1 LCNDETKKEYL
12 PKIYDPFLSG
22 LYRGKVNFF
31 FSPSIINEISI
42 KNYIEMLWINKIYLI
57 LLISNYQE
65 FEPKMGFFL
74 NLINEFVTKSSFN
87 LKRLFPIVIE
97 KNHKEEKMDEEI
109 NKKINT

>member
-1 LCNDETKKEYL
+1 
-12 PKIYDPFLSG
+12 
-22 LYRGKVNFF
+22 
-31 FSPSIINEISI
+31 
-42 KNYIEMLWINKIYLI
+42 MLWINKIYLI

-65 FEPKMGFFL
+65 FEPKMEDRIRILKFLFATKTTKMGFFL

-97 KNHKEEKMDEEI
+97 KNHKEEKEEKMDEEI